1 MDSPRLGGT
10 TLVNINDFK
19 RDSHAAKYVVELDC
33 RPEAAERLFW
43 LINSPA
49 NEQRMVDAEMNGMP
63 ALAGVARFLENDPI
77 IGEVLESDPVS
88 LRFRQ
93 ALGVAIKLKMAKLG
107 WTTTGKKGAV
117 RGSRHFTKAERYI
130 QKQLEDDDDAYWE
143 RALAA
148 MEAIK
153 HIGDQKEQEESF
165 NYLMDALEET
175 RRAEGRPFT
184 RPC

>member
-1 MDSPRLGGT
+1 METPRLGGIT
-10 TLVNINDFK
+10 VVDIYDFK

-43 LINSPA
+43 LINSLA

-77 IGEVLESDPVS
+77 IGEVLDSDPVS

-93 ALGVAIKLKMAKLG
+93 AVGVAIKLKMAKLG
-107 WTTTGKKGAV
+107 WRTTGTKGAV
-117 RGSRHFTKAERYI
+117 RGSRHFTKAERYA
-130 QKQLEDDDDAYWE
+130 QEHFDEDSRRE
-143 RALAA
+143 RAIAA
-148 MEAIK
+148 LERVK
-153 HIGDQKEQEESF
+153 HIGDQQEQEESF
-165 NYLMDALEET
+165 NYLMDALAET

>member
-1 MDSPRLGGT
+1 M
-10 TLVNINDFK
+10 VNIYDFK

-43 LINSPA
+43 LLNEPA
-49 NEQRMVDAEMNGMP
+49 NEQRLVDAEMNGMP
-63 ALAGVARFLENDPI
+63 ALAGIARFLENDPV
-77 IGEVLESDPVS
+77 IGEVLDTDPVS

-93 ALGVAIKLKMAKLG
+93 AVGVAIKLKMAKLG
-107 WTTTGKKGAV
+107 WKTTGTKGAV
-117 RGSRHFTKAERYI
+117 RGSRHFTKAERYAREH
-130 QKQLEDDDDAYWE
+130 LDDDAYWE

-148 MEAIK
+148 MEANK
-153 HIGDQKEQEESF
+153 HIGNQQEQEETF